1 MYNCFYA
8 FTLRICSAVCTF
20 LLAFRILIRIDIF
33 LRKKAVYSFD
43 IFLNTSESSV
53 ESKRKSL
60 CKTSL
65 TKVITLVLLVVV
77 VLTLVPVV
85 VLVVLTLA
93 LVVKSGCCVSCITIA
108 SNETRQI
115 LIVTESTP
123 DAIRVDR

>member
-1 MYNCFYA
+1 MYNCFYV
-8 FTLRICSAVCTF
+8 FTLRICSAVCKF

-43 IFLNTSESSV
+43 IFLNRSESSV

-65 TKVITLVLLVVV
+65 TKVITLVLVVV
-77 VLTLVPVV
+77 VV
-85 VLVVLTLA
+85 
-93 LVVKSGCCVSCITIA
+93 VVKSSCCVSCITIA

-115 LIVTESTP
+115 LIVTESPP
-123 DAIRVDR
+123 DAISVDR